1 MSWLTVREHLRRP
14 DRGTCSAAAGPHEF
28 GNERARTMHQTL
40 YVRPYYDQ
48 TSRFVDCM
56 RNCVCICDVSND
68 AQNGHNGA
76 DKSGTSYT
84 LCCEWLGTRPVIK
97 TPIAIAMSFDSSVVL
112 AAIQSQNLIP
122 DILPAS
128 FGESDITVPL
138 SVKFPTSGA
147 EVKLGNEL
155 LVPDTQ
161 ERPVVN
167 WPEVDGATYT
177 LVMLDPDAPTREG
190 PIYRSFRH
198 WVVRN

>member
-1 MSWLTVREHLRRP
+1 VKFLKRLVVRR
-14 DRGTCSAAAGPHEF
+14 F
-28 GNERARTMHQTL
+28 GCTRAVERAGAPSTMICLPLFTPLAVLSL
-40 YVRPYYDQ
+40 YSQDHRLK
-48 TSRFVDCM
+48 
-56 RNCVCICDVSND
+56 
-68 AQNGHNGA
+68 A
-76 DKSGTSYT
+76 
-84 LCCEWLGTRPVIK
+84 
-97 TPIAIAMSFDSSVVL
+97 PIATAMSFDSSVVL

-138 SVKFPTSGA
+138 SVQFPTSGA

-167 WPEVDGATYT
+167 WPEVDGTTYT

-198 WVVRN
+198 WVVRD